1 MTRTAQ
7 IFIVLASFL
16 IYGCQAQVKV
26 DENFIKQFSPEI
38 RPQVISIC
46 EQYDSNDQVQGIY
59 FSRYAFGLYT
69 FIGIKNNRF
78 EILSFDDVKNSPID
92 EVSDIELQTG
102 QYIKRNDQ
110 IILKTEKLNKS
121 DPLANQSA
129 DFENFIYLQNAQS
142 AFLIKDIEDV
152 ASSMSWS
159 QTMGSARSQFKK
171 IHCHIQDY
179 HHYKGDEEPSPSY
192 QALPERFK
200 ALVFEQPLHLT
211 IKSAEDISKSL
222 ERNDD
227 SETVIEQTVQ
237 ILSGNTQKLFM
248 NQPIC
253 IIQGQGKGLY
263 GYINQPSQ
271 PLTKAWMSFER
282 GASMGIARQGDIIST
297 SYQECKSLN

>member
-78 EILSFDDVKNSPID
+78 EILSFDDVKYSPID

-110 IILKTEKLNKS
+110 IILKRKN
-121 DPLANQSA
+121 
-129 DFENFIYLQNAQS
+129 
-142 AFLIKDIEDV
+142 
-152 ASSMSWS
+152 
-159 QTMGSARSQFKK
+159 
-171 IHCHIQDY
+171 
-179 HHYKGDEEPSPSY
+179 
-192 QALPERFK
+192 
-200 ALVFEQPLHLT
+200 
-211 IKSAEDISKSL
+211 
-222 ERNDD
+222 
-227 SETVIEQTVQ
+227 
-237 ILSGNTQKLFM
+237 
-248 NQPIC
+248 
-253 IIQGQGKGLY
+253 
-263 GYINQPSQ
+263 
-271 PLTKAWMSFER
+271 
-282 GASMGIARQGDIIST
+282 
-297 SYQECKSLN
+297 

>member
-1 MTRTAQ
+1 MRTAQ
-7 IFIVLASFL
+7 IFIFLVSFL
-16 IYGCQAQVKV
+16 IHGCQAQVKV
-26 DENFIKQFSPEI
+26 DENFIQLFSPEI
-38 RPQVISIC
+38 RPQVISMC

-78 EILSFDDVKNSPID
+78 EILSFDDAKYSSMD
-92 EVSDIELQTG
+92 KVSDIELQTG

-110 IILKTEKLNKS
+110 IILKTEKMTQT
-121 DPLANQSA
+121 DPLVNQSA
-129 DFENFIYLQNAQS
+129 DFENLIYLQNSQS
-142 AFLIKDIEDV
+142 AFLIKDIENV

-159 QTMGSARSQFKK
+159 QTMGSTRSQLKK

-200 ALVFEQPLHLT
+200 PLVIDQPMHLT
-211 IKSAEDISKSL
+211 IKSAEDILKSL

-227 SETVIEQTVQ
+227 SETVIEQKVQ
-237 ILSGNTQKLFM
+237 LISGNTRKLFI

-263 GYINQPSQ
+263 GYINQPNQ
-271 PLTKAWMSFER
+271 PLTTAWMSFEQ
-282 GASMGIARQGDIIST
+282 GASTGIAKQGDIIST

>member
-1 MTRTAQ
+1 MN
-7 IFIVLASFL
+7 
-16 IYGCQAQVKV
+16 CKQV
-26 DENFIKQFSPEI
+26 N
-38 RPQVISIC
+38 
-46 EQYDSNDQVQGIY
+46 
-59 FSRYAFGLYT
+59 
-69 FIGIKNNRF
+69 
-78 EILSFDDVKNSPID
+78 
-92 EVSDIELQTG
+92 
-102 QYIKRNDQ
+102 IKRNDQ
-110 IILKTEKLNKS
+110 IILKTEKITKS

-129 DFENFIYLQNAQS
+129 DFENFIYLRNSQS

-192 QALPERFK
+192 QALPKRFK
-200 ALVFEQPLHLT
+200 ALVFDQPLHLT
-211 IKSAEDISKSL
+211 VKSAEDISKSL

-237 ILSGNTQKLFM
+237 ILSGNTQKLFI

-271 PLTKAWMSFER
+271 PLTTAWMSFEQ
-282 GASMGIARQGDIIST
+282 GESTGIARQGDIIST
-297 SYQECKSLN
+297 SYKECKSLN